1 MTLQLSQCFITIND
15 ADESLAFY
23 RDLLGLDLRNDVA
36 SGGFRWLTLSA
47 PGQSVEIVLEQAL
60 AGRPEQDGEALL
72 TLVTKGSLHG
82 AHFTTGDL
90 DTTFEKI
97 RAGGAEVLQE
107 PMQQPWGV
115 KDCAF
120 RDPSGNVIRINQA

>member
-1 MTLQLSQCFITIND
+1 MSIELSQSFITIND
-15 ADESLAFY
+15 ADSSLVFY
-23 RDLLGLDLRNDVA
+23 RDLLGLELRNDVA
-36 SGGFRWLTLSA
+36 SGGFRWLTLAA
-47 PGQSVEIVLEQAL
+47 PDQSVEIVLEQAM

-82 AHFTTGDL
+82 AHFRTGDL